1 MPRISDTI
9 TLGETLFKAVRP
21 QNVTTPAQFRQNGV
35 AMAVAKDLNLGVQT
49 TKTANRMARRAS
61 ASLTLPHLSVE
72 NVLEFTDRVDIK
84 CRFDAVT
91 PDAKIE
97 AVLAEIA
104 ALILTPEFKALAK
117 GEEQY

>member
-1 MPRISDTI
+1 MPRISDKI
-9 TLGETLFKAVRP
+9 TLGQTDYKAVRP
-21 QNVTTPAQFRQNGV
+21 QNVTTPAQFRESGV

-61 ASLTLPHLSVE
+61 ASLTRPHLSVE
-72 NVLEFTDRVDIK
+72 HVLEFTDRVDIK

-91 PDAKIE
+91 PDAEID
-97 AVLAEIA
+97 AILAEVA
-104 ALILTPEFKALAK
+104 ALIESPEFKALVK